1 VPAPPKLPK
10 WIDEAAVA
18 DLVAAEMEELRSKVE
33 RLDAI
38 HPGPLPPLSED
49 LEEVRALMVA
59 EANRGWPVEGQK
71 EAVAAALRGD
81 VAPLADLLRPDATIL
96 DMLESNLIDVKTL
109 SPSELRTF
117 ARRLCVRTLSPST
130 WSLIAQFLTGER
142 SLRTGR
148 LKGERGR
155 PTLSPEKRRA
165 ESPVH
170 DAAEEVDAIRAI
182 LRRLYYPDQSSSQ
195 IRDRAME
202 ITAQRNGVELDTLVN
217 YLKRPRKDRRRLTT

>member
-1 VPAPPKLPK
+1 MPAPRRLPR

-18 DLVAAEMEELRSKVE
+18 DLVAAEMEELRSEVE
-33 RLDAI
+33 RLNAI
-38 HPGPLPPLSED
+38 HPGPLPPLSKD
-49 LEEVRALMVA
+49 LEAVAGLMYA

-96 DMLESNLIDVKTL
+96 DMLESNFIDVKTL

-148 LKGERGR
+148 LRGEPGR
-155 PTLSPEKRRA
+155 PTMSLEERRA

-170 DAAEEVDAIRAI
+170 DAAEELDAIRAI
-182 LRRLYYPDQSSSQ
+182 LRRLYRDQDSSQ

-202 ITAQRNGVELDTLVN
+202 IAAQRNGVKLDTLVN